1 MPTCSDIFCNMVTTL
16 YLHNNKGFIAQ
27 NLLDV
32 ELQVE
37 TDDDHVVEFHDEPHQ
52 VIEPVAESPSYKCH
66 CCTNVAIPYHPL
78 NLSES
83 RTGHSSQRQGTTTYK
98 LFKKDTTWVVLDKC
112 VHNQVQDLLFDMPAC
127 KKTLIY

>member
-1 MPTCSDIFCNMVTTL
+1 MPTCSDIFCNMATTL

-37 TDDDHVVEFHDEPHQ
+37 TDDHHVVEFHDEPHQ

-83 RTGHSSQRQGTTTYK
+83 RTGHSSQRQGTTLISYSRRIQPGWYLISVCTTKYK
-98 LFKKDTTWVVLDKC
+98 IFCLICQHAKKV
-112 VHNQVQDLLFDMPAC
+112 
-127 KKTLIY
+127 